1 MIDTS
6 LPDIKGSPTGVRQIH
21 DALVGASRTKAPLRP
36 LYDRRNA
43 CANGGETYVINAQ
56 VHSDGSCD
64 IVCWQSRSG
73 IPWLLSEM

>member
-6 LPDIKGSPTGVRQIH
+6 LPDIKRSPTGARQIH

-43 CANGGETYVINAQ
+43 CANGGETYVIN
-56 VHSDGSCD
+56 
-64 IVCWQSRSG
+64 
-73 IPWLLSEM
+73 

>member
-43 CANGGETYVINAQ
+43 ARTYVINAQ
-56 VHSDGSCD
+56 VHSD
-64 IVCWQSRSG
+64 
-73 IPWLLSEM
+73 